1 MKPIEDKVK
10 GKTPTLVLF
19 QKSEGQEFAE
29 LKKLIDELKAQYG
42 DKLNIIDYDCS
53 HNGQPKEQYR
63 FTEYPTWI
71 LFKEG
76 LELMRESGHKTIGE
90 LSDMVVRAM

>member
-10 GKTPTLVLF
+10 GTTPTLVLF
-19 QKSEGQEFAE
+19 QKSEGQEYAE
-29 LKKLIDELKAQYG
+29 LKKLMDELTAKFG
-42 DKLNIIDYDCS
+42 DKLHIIDYDCS
-53 HNGQPKEQYR
+53 HNGQPKEKYR

-76 LELMRESGHKTIGE
+76 LELQRESGHKTIAQLE
-90 LSDMVVRAM
+90 DMVVRAM